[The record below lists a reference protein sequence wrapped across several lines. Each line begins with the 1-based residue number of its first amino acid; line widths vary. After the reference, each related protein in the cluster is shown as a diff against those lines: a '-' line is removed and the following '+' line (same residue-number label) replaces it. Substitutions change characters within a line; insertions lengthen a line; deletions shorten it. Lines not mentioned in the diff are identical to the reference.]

1 MAIGEYYCGLA
12 LKQHVVW
19 FQNKMADE
27 STAEM
32 ETTQSALALDSSK
45 QKEFENK
52 IKMIPNE
59 VSRILVLDVNHTG
72 SSKEANIKLKLKVFI
87 SHRQTT

>member
-1 MAIGEYYCGLA
+1 MAIGEYCGLA

-72 SSKEANIKLKLKVFI
+72 SSKEANIKLKPKVFI
-87 SHRQTT
+87 PHRQTT